1 MDTRTASP
9 ELLVARLLVRAVRS
23 MQDARE
29 APAGAERTTRLRRV
43 LDILAELRRAL
54 DFGRGGEI
62 AFNLD
67 RLYEYASDRLLRAG
81 VSQTPEPIDEALAA
95 LAPLAEA
102 WSELSASARA
112 EAPP

>member
-9 ELLVARLLVRAVRS
+9 ELLVARLLARAVRS
-23 MQDARE
+23 VRDARD
-29 APAGAERTTRLRRV
+29 APAGAERTTRLRRA

-54 DFGRGGEI
+54 DFGRGGQI

-67 RLYEYASDRLLRAG
+67 RLYEYASDRLLHAG
-81 VSQTPEPIDEALAA
+81 VSQTPAPIDEALAA

-102 WSELSASARA
+102 WSELTAGARA
-112 EAPP
+112 ERSP